1 MQDESH
7 IKYAAGVGINL
18 MIFDSK
24 DEVRK
29 IKRCHPKC
37 ALLIQI
43 KARKDSTCRSPLCSK
58 YEALPNEI
66 ELLLK
71 AAQVAQLGVVGVSFH
86 IGSGGKHARTYR
98 FVIAM
103 AKVVFDSA
111 VQLEMPRMKASIEKQ
126 MYIN

>member
-1 MQDESH
+1 MT
-7 IKYAAGVGINL
+7 
-18 MIFDSK
+18 FDSI

-43 KARKDSTCRSPLCSK
+43 KAMNDSTCRSPLCSK

-66 ELLLK
+66 ESLLK
-71 AAQVAQLGVVGVSFH
+71 AAQVAQLDVIGVSFH

-98 FVIAM
+98 FAIAM
-103 AKVVFDSA
+103 AKVVFDTA
-111 VQLEMPRMKASIEKQ
+111 VQLGMPRMKVSIEKQ
-126 MYIN
+126 IYTN